1 MKTKLWKNEDE
12 HWESKII
19 HRIKNEREDLESFLS
34 VLVHGNTQPL
44 LNTKILILNTKKNIA
59 TINLKLIQYETK

>member
-19 HRIKNEREDLESFLS
+19 PRIKYEREDLESFLS
-34 VLVHGNTQPL
+34 VLDHGNTQPFL
-44 LNTKILILNTKKNIA
+44 DTKILILNTKKNIA
-59 TINLKLIQYETK
+59 TINLKLTQYETN